1 MRRNDLPSRA
11 LVQIGTDDLRTRDLI
26 WDIIYSPDGRLIAAA
41 ENPGSSSIVSLF
53 DMRTGRRVGRIRP
66 PEPDCGSIVCLA
78 FSPDGRKLAWGE
90 EDGHVALWD
99 LAADRLLHRGTL
111 HDGHVHALA
120 FSLDGRL
127 VASGGADGAVR
138 VRMVD
143 RPADIAANT
152 GRSPGRPRQPR
163 EDRTLHDPDSEI
175 LSLAF
180 TPDGTRLVAGATS
193 RASIIICAPV
203 GRASAQA
210 DRRCDETRGR
220 PSKASPGFVAVTP
233 DGRRIVSAGRSM
245 VPCARP
251 GFRPALRLCPSPRS
265 GFGTSI
271 PASAF

>member
-1 MRRNDLPSRA
+1 MIERSSQVVRRLLGKVMIVPVIAIVLVGVPVSGRLRAQDALGTTLPPRA

-193 RASIIICAPV
+193 RASIIIWRLSDGHLLRRIA
-203 GRASAQA
+203 GRT
-210 DRRCDETRGR
+210 RRAG
-220 PSKASPGFVAVTP
+220 
-233 DGRRIVSAGRSM
+233 GRR
-245 VPCARP
+245 
-251 GFRPALRLCPSPRS
+251 RPARDSSR
-265 GFGTSI
+265 
-271 PASAF
+271 